1 MDFGASFHAFP
12 CKDLMKIF
20 RTTNFCKVC
29 LPDDEALDIA
39 SMGDINLR
47 TSSGIVWTL
56 KDVKY
61 VPGLKKC

>member
-1 MDFGASFHAFP
+1 
-12 CKDLMKIF
+12 MKIF